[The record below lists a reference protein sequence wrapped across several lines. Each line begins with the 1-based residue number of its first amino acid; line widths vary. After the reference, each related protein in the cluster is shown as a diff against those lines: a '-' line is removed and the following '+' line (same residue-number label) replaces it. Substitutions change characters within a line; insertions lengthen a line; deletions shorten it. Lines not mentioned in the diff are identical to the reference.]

1 MASSLACCAALRER
15 VVGAVVGDGETRGLE
30 RRKVS
35 YSGFQQAD
43 FVPQLSVSINT
54 KLSTD
59 GLSRAPLLP

>member
-1 MASSLACCAALRER
+1 M
-15 VVGAVVGDGETRGLE
+15 GKPGGLE

-35 YSGFQQAD
+35 YSGFEQAD